1 VIRFKSGFCAFG
13 IVASLAG
20 PVFAQDCSVA
30 DQAALETLRQV
41 MHPEHPS
48 AFAARAVVQTA
59 VGIQQVLVSR
69 GEADAS
75 RAGVPV
81 PLHSAA
87 CRDPSHRL
95 LFETGSQCGVAQWY
109 KFETISQQLSGRQ
122 ATVVTALP
130 KDVYRHGF
138 QLVVDDATGIVL
150 RSAAFNGNTALEN
163 VELRSMTL
171 ATSDVSANSV
181 GADEGEVR
189 QDILDWQASWVPSGF
204 IRASSTAGA
213 IEAQTY
219 TDGLSSFTLFLERP
233 QADIRVGE
241 GLVNRGATIAYTR
254 GMMLDSGPRLVTVVG
269 EVPVN
274 SARMVVESLVWGSA
288 VE

>member
-1 VIRFKSGFCAFG
+1 MIRFKSGFCLFAM
-13 IVASLAG
+13 ASSLAI
-20 PVFAQDCSVA
+20 PVSAQDCSAV

-41 MHPEHPS
+41 MHPEHTS

-59 VGIQQVLVSR
+59 VGTQQVLVSR
-69 GEADAS
+69 GEADVN
-75 RAGVPV
+75 RAGVPI
-81 PLHSAA
+81 PLHSAT
-87 CRDPSHRL
+87 CQDLSHKL
-95 LFETGSQCGVAQWY
+95 LFESSSQCGVAQWY
-109 KFETISQQLSGRQ
+109 KFETVSQQLSGRD

-150 RSAAFNGNTALEN
+150 RSTAFNGNTALEN

-171 ATSDVSANSV
+171 APSELATGGLDAEETAIKQDV
-181 GADEGEVR
+181 
-189 QDILDWQASWVPSGF
+189 LDWHASWVPAGF
-204 IRASSTAGA
+204 IKASSSAGT

-219 TDGLSSFTLFLERP
+219 TDGLASFTLFLERP

-254 GMMLDSGPRLVTVVG
+254 GLMLDSGPRLVTVVG

-274 SARMVVESLVWGSA
+274 SARMVVESLVWGTA

>member
-1 VIRFKSGFCAFG
+1 MIRFKSGFCAFG
-13 IVASLAG
+13 IVSLLSV
-20 PVFAQDCSVA
+20 PVPAQECSLA

-41 MHPEHPS
+41 MHPERAS

-59 VGIQQVLVSR
+59 VGTQQVLVSR
-69 GEADAS
+69 GETDAA
-75 RAGVPV
+75 RPGVPI

-87 CRDPSHRL
+87 CQDPSHEL
-95 LFETGSQCGVAQWY
+95 LFETGGQCGVAQWY
-109 KFETISQQLSGRQ
+109 KFETASQQLSGRQ

-138 QLVVDDATGIVL
+138 QIVVDDATGIVL
-150 RSAAFNGNTALEN
+150 RSTAFNGNTALEN

-171 ATSDVSANSV
+171 ATNDANESSLGSEE
-181 GADEGEVR
+181 GALR
-189 QDILDWQASWVPSGF
+189 QDVLDWRASWVPAGF
-204 IRASSTAGA
+204 TKASSSAGA

-274 SARMVVESLVWGSA
+274 SARMVVESLVWGA
-288 VE
+288 TVE

>member
-138 QLVVDDATGIVL
+138 QLVVDDATCIVL
-150 RSAAFNGNTALEN
+150 RSALFFLTSRCPGGLCDEIGLPTWQSSTPFVLSGAPPSALEN
-163 VELRSMTL
+163 LRETL
-171 ATSDVSANSV
+171 SHAWPY
-181 GADEGEVR
+181 
-189 QDILDWQASWVPSGF
+189 Q
-204 IRASSTAGA
+204 
-213 IEAQTY
+213 
-219 TDGLSSFTLFLERP
+219 
-233 QADIRVGE
+233 
-241 GLVNRGATIAYTR
+241 
-254 GMMLDSGPRLVTVVG
+254 
-269 EVPVN
+269 
-274 SARMVVESLVWGSA
+274 
-288 VE
+288 